1 MRVGEGRRV
10 RARPRVT
17 CPGPSAR
24 SDAASIALKGTEA
37 GPVLIEEEPRQRKG
51 MSLSEYL
58 NKQREQ
64 NVNR

>member
-1 MRVGEGRRV
+1 M
-10 RARPRVT
+10 AF
-17 CPGPSAR
+17 
-24 SDAASIALKGTEA
+24 KGSEA
-37 GPVLIEEEPRQRKG
+37 GPAPSEEEPRQRKG